1 MIAAPLA
8 TAGWLRWPRLSR
20 SYHLNL
26 SSIVRVKECNLK
38 SIGSL
43 ILCTF
48 SLLLAETPPVHLLK
62 EFLKKSLQQ
71 KGLLACAPTFKR
83 PKTETS
89 PVNCP
94 DSREVVFPV
103 SSSLKREK
111 LAGTRRSAFEGR
123 LAVWGG
129 ERSFERSDGFLQI
142 IPPRGHRPCQARIAC
157 VERVR
162 HACTF
167 FLGCNVDLEDSHDAI
182 EIADQRADQCRLLR
196 CCAIGTSE
204 MILVFHLPVPVVP
217 FPDTNPFWFA

>member
-71 KGLLACAPTFKR
+71 KGLLVLRALQTAK
-83 PKTETS
+83 
-89 PVNCP
+89 
-94 DSREVVFPV
+94 SRNVP
-103 SSSLKREK
+103 LLTALIAGK
-111 LAGTRRSAFEGR
+111 LFFRF
-123 LAVWGG
+123 
-129 ERSFERSDGFLQI
+129 
-142 IPPRGHRPCQARIAC
+142 
-157 VERVR
+157 RV
-162 HACTF
+162 H
-167 FLGCNVDLEDSHDAI
+167 
-182 EIADQRADQCRLLR
+182 
-196 CCAIGTSE
+196 
-204 MILVFHLPVPVVP
+204 
-217 FPDTNPFWFA
+217 